1 MAKRVLI
8 ADDSVT
14 IQRAFAMTFAA
25 EDVTAVAAR
34 SMDEALV
41 MARQSRPDLVI
52 ADAVMPGRS
61 GYELAAAIKI
71 EPSLRG
77 VPVYILA
84 SSHNPYDEVRGRQS
98 GADGHL
104 LKPFDSTALID
115 RVREAIEK
123 GAATTTAA
131 IPAAAARRPT
141 PIDEAYGEL
150 SIEATPARDV
160 GRSPAFGSGVTPTP
174 PATRPQPGLAPG
186 GGRPPGAQPSV
197 HPPMSPGM
205 TTPGL
210 RPSLIPGVRP
220 GSVAAQRPG
229 TSPVRPLAS
238 QGSGPP
244 AGAPVPRSPV
254 PQMPPSAAARTL
266 MGVPV
271 AGAIL
276 PGRSATPARPGLQ
289 SVRPGPAGP
298 AATAT
303 GTMTPAHLA
312 PGAAASVSGP
322 AASTANASLGATAL
336 STAAVSSAVDQRL
349 AAVAARGPEYEAI
362 AKLSRD
368 VIERIVWEVVPE
380 LAEAIIREE
389 LQKRRMI

>member
-25 EDVTAVAAR
+25 EDVTALTAR
-34 SMDEALV
+34 SADEAF
-41 MARQSRPDLVI
+41 MIARQSRPDLVI

-61 GYELAAAIKI
+61 GYELAAAIKA

-77 VPVYILA
+77 VPVLILA

-123 GAATTTAA
+123 GAGATTAA
-131 IPAAAARRPT
+131 VVAAPARRPT
-141 PIDEAYGEL
+141 PVDEAYGEL
-150 SIEATPARDV
+150 SIEATPARDL
-160 GRSPAFGSGVTPTP
+160 GRAPGFVSGVTPTP
-174 PATRPQPGLAPG
+174 PANRSQPGQAPG
-186 GGRPPGAQPSV
+186 GRHPAAQ
-197 HPPMSPGM
+197 PPMSPGM
-205 TTPGL
+205 TMPGL

-220 GSVAAQRPG
+220 GSLPAQRPG
-229 TSPVRPLAS
+229 TNPVRPLAS
-238 QGSGPP
+238 QAAGPP
-244 AGAPVPRSPV
+244 AGAPLARSPV
-254 PQMPPSAAARTL
+254 PQMPPAAAARTL

-271 AGAIL
+271 AGATL

-289 SVRPGPAGP
+289 TVRPGIPTAT
-298 AATAT
+298 ATATAT
-303 GTMTPAHLA
+303 GTMTPAHLSS
-312 PGAAASVSGP
+312 AASVAPAVPVAPIANVGP
-322 AASTANASLGATAL
+322 TAL
-336 STAAVSSAVDQRL
+336 ATAAVSAAVDQRL